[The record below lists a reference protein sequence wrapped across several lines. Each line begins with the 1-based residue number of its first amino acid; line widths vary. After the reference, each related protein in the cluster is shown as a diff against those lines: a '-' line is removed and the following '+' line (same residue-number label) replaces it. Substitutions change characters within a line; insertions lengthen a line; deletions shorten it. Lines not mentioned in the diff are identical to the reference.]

1 MEVIQA
7 GSAGFCFGVARA
19 VKMARELADTA
30 SSPRM
35 LGSVI
40 HNRHVTSAL
49 EQRGMRELS
58 SPDQARAGDSVLL
71 RAHGAGKD
79 TYREL
84 EQRGAQVI
92 DATCPRVAHVQ
103 RLVEQAEQEG

>member
-49 EQRGMRELS
+49 EQR
-58 SPDQARAGDSVLL
+58 
-71 RAHGAGKD
+71 
-79 TYREL
+79 
-84 EQRGAQVI
+84 
-92 DATCPRVAHVQ
+92 
-103 RLVEQAEQEG
+103 